1 MRELGP
7 ELTST
12 RLGTREIIGR
22 GEEVLVTA
30 RDRDGVMIS
39 MTANIVCVTL
49 PSGWKSWAA
58 NVLGTLILQSNLGS
72 AYHHEFVGRHTHE
85 PLLPRPFQK

>member
-1 MRELGP
+1 MRELEA

-22 GEEVLVTA
+22 GEEVRVTA
-30 RDRDGVMIS
+30 RDRDGVIIS
-39 MTANIVCVTL
+39 ITANIVWVTL

-72 AYHHEFVGRHTHE
+72 AYSHEVCW
-85 PLLPRPFQK
+85 

>member
-12 RLGTREIIGR
+12 RLGTREMIGR

-39 MTANIVCVTL
+39 MTANIV
-49 PSGWKSWAA
+49 
-58 NVLGTLILQSNLGS
+58 
-72 AYHHEFVGRHTHE
+72 
-85 PLLPRPFQK
+85 